1 MTLRIVMLAVAVLLA
16 TGCGDDEDCFESAC
30 YSAYVGTCGSYAL
43 GQPNPIPTCAM
54 QGWEERDTCPIDG
67 LVASCMRPGDCP
79 GRTEGTY
86 FYNSFTSDG
95 HGDLVYQENT
105 CRNAGYKW
113 TTY

>member
-1 MTLRIVMLAVAVLLA
+1 MTLRIVMLAVLLA

-30 YSAYVGTCGSYAL
+30 YSAYVGKCGSYAL